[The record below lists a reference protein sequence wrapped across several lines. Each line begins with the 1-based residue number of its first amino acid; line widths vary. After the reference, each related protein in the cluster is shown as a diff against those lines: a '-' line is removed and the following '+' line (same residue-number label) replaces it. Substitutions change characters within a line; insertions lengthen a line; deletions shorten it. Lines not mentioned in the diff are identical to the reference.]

1 MTDSIVLHEKEHY
14 WHNHILKIVILSF
27 VLIGM
32 IYMSFI
38 NFLLFHII
46 AELFCI
52 IIAIT
57 ISIISINTY
66 KTNKNQY
73 LIFLGIAYGFI
84 ACFDLLHTLTYK
96 GMNIL
101 VIEGS
106 NVPTQL
112 WIIARYME
120 SISFLIAGVY
130 LSKTIKFRN
139 VILIYFISSVFL
151 ILSVFVW
158 NVFPDSF
165 IDGIGL
171 TSFKIVSEYI
181 ICSILLASMIL
192 IHRNKNLFNKRT
204 YNYIIAS
211 IFATIA
217 SGLFFTVYIDVYG
230 ILNVIGH
237 ILKVISFY
245 LVYRSIVEVGIKIPY
260 QELYQ
265 SEERYRDLIELFP
278 DKIFVIN
285 EGRIILANNKLSK
298 LLGFES
304 SQQLVGKRLIDC
316 ADQYWHSIIEKYII
330 KANQNQESKMFGEEI
345 LILEGREIIMEIM
358 TSSFPYKTYN
368 ATLVAL
374 RDVSERKKNQELEKS
389 MKENKKLLEESL
401 EYGKMKTEFYSNLS
415 HEMRTPLNLIF
426 STVQIL
432 ELKLKNK
439 LIDSEYMVMDKY
451 ILLLRQNFYRM
462 LRLVNNLLDITKI
475 DAGYFKLE
483 LQRYNI
489 VNVVEEITLSIAE
502 YIEKKNISLIFDTEV
517 EEKIIAIDPNAIER
531 IMLNLLSNAIKFTD
545 PGKKIMVNIYDKKD
559 TILICVKDTGVGIP
573 KDKLEGIFDR
583 FTQVDKTLKR
593 NQQGTGIGL
602 SLVESLVKMHSGEIY
617 VHSEFGEG
625 TEFII
630 KLPVDK
636 VDYESCDMEGY
647 GTKEEQDN
655 YVEKIN
661 IEFSDIYSTSQEK

>member
-14 WHNHILKIVILSF
+14 WHNHILKIVILSS

-46 AELFCI
+46 AELFSI
-52 IIAIT
+52 IIAII

-84 ACFDLLHTLTYK
+84 ACFDILHTLTYE

-101 VIEGS
+101 VIEGA
-106 NVPTQL
+106 NVPIQL
-112 WIIARYME
+112 SVIARYME
-120 SISFLIAGVY
+120 SISLLIAGVY
-130 LSKTIKFRN
+130 SSRIVKFRN
-139 VILIYFISSVFL
+139 VILVYFISSVFL

-158 NVFPDSF
+158 NVFPQSF

-171 TSFKIVSEYI
+171 TCFKIVSGYI

-192 IHRNKNLFNKRT
+192 IHRNKALFNKRT

-217 SGLFFTVYIDVYG
+217 SELFFTVYIDVYG
-230 ILNVIGH
+230 LSNIIGH
-237 ILKVISFY
+237 ILKVVSFY
-245 LVYRSIVEVGIKIPY
+245 LVYSSIVEVGIKTPY
-260 QELYQ
+260 EELYQ
-265 SEERYRDLIELFP
+265 SEERYRNLVELLP
-278 DKIFVIN
+278 DNVFVIN
-285 EGRIILANNKLSK
+285 EGKIILANHKFSK

-304 SQQLVGKRLIDC
+304 SQQIVGKYLIDYV
-316 ADQYWHSIIEKYII
+316 DQYWYSTIEKYTV
-330 KANQNQESKMFGEEI
+330 KVNKNQEAQIFGEEI
-345 LILEGREIIMEIM
+345 FILDGREIAFEVMVAPFSYE
-358 TSSFPYKTYN
+358 THT
-368 ATLVAL
+368 ATLIVL
-374 RDVSERKKNQELEKS
+374 QDISERKRTQELERNMEK
-389 MKENKKLLEESL
+389 NKKLLEESL
-401 EYGKMKTEFYSNLS
+401 EYDKMKTEFYSNLS
-415 HEMRTPLNLIF
+415 HEMRTPLHLIF

-432 ELKLKNK
+432 ELKLKSK
-439 LIDSEYMVMDKY
+439 LIDDEYKVINKY
-451 ILLLRQNFYRM
+451 IFMLRQNFYRM
-462 LRLVNNLLDITKI
+462 LRLVNNLLDITKM

-483 LQRYNI
+483 LQSYNI
-489 VNVVEEITLSIAE
+489 VNVVEEITLSIAQ
-502 YIEKKNISLIFDTEV
+502 YVEKQNITLIFDTEV

-545 PGKKIMVNIYDKKD
+545 AGNEIIVNIYDKQD
-559 TILICVKDTGVGIP
+559 IILISVKDTGVGIP
-573 KDKLEGIFDR
+573 KDKLDGIFDR

-602 SLVESLVKMHSGEIY
+602 SLVESLVKMHGGEIY
-617 VHSEFGEG
+617 VYSEFGKG

-630 KLPVDK
+630 KLPVRK
-636 VDYESCDMEGY
+636 LDYENCEVESY
-647 GTKEEQDN
+647 GTQEEKDK

-661 IEFSDIYSTSQEK
+661 IEFSDIYSTS

>member
-14 WHNHILKIVILSF
+14 WHNHILKTVILSCA
-27 VLIGM
+27 LIGM

-38 NFLLFHII
+38 NFLLFHVI
-46 AELFCI
+46 AELFSI
-52 IIAIT
+52 VIAIT
-57 ISIISINTY
+57 ITIISINIY

-84 ACFDLLHTLTYK
+84 ACFDLLHTLTYE

-101 VIEGS
+101 VIEGA

-120 SISFLIAGVY
+120 SISLLIAGVY
-130 LSKTIKFRN
+130 SSRIVKFRN
-139 VILIYFISSVFL
+139 VILVYFISSIFL

-158 NVFPDSF
+158 NVFPESF

-192 IHRNKNLFNKRT
+192 IHRNKALFNKRT

-217 SGLFFTVYIDVYG
+217 SELFFTVYIDVYG
-230 ILNVIGH
+230 LSNIIGH
-237 ILKVISFY
+237 ILKVVSFY

-260 QELYQ
+260 EELYQ
-265 SEERYRDLIELFP
+265 SEERYRNLVELLP
-278 DKIFVIN
+278 DNVFIIN
-285 EGRIILANNKLSK
+285 EGKIILANHKFSK

-304 SQQLVGKRLIDC
+304 SQQIVGKYLIDYV
-316 ADQYWHSIIEKYII
+316 DQYWYSTIEKYTV
-330 KANQNQESKMFGEEI
+330 KVNKNQEAKIFGEEI
-345 LILEGREIIMEIM
+345 FILDGREIAFEVMVAPFSYE
-358 TSSFPYKTYN
+358 THT
-368 ATLVAL
+368 ATLIVL
-374 RDVSERKKNQELEKS
+374 QDISERKKAQELERNMEK
-389 MKENKKLLEESL
+389 NKKLLEESL
-401 EYGKMKTEFYSNLS
+401 EYDKMKTEFYSNLS

-432 ELKLKNK
+432 ELKLKSK
-439 LIDSEYMVMDKY
+439 LIDDEYKVINKY
-451 ILLLRQNFYRM
+451 IFMLRQNFYRM
-462 LRLVNNLLDITKI
+462 LRLVNNLLDITKM

-483 LQRYNI
+483 LQSYNI
-489 VNVVEEITLSIAE
+489 VNVVEEITLSIAQ
-502 YIEKKNISLIFDTEV
+502 YVEKQNITLIFDTEV

-545 PGKKIMVNIYDKKD
+545 AGNEIIVNIYDKQD
-559 TILICVKDTGVGIP
+559 VILISVKDTGVGIP
-573 KDKLEGIFDR
+573 KDKLDGIFDR

-602 SLVESLVKMHSGEIY
+602 SLVESLVKMHGGEIY
-617 VHSEFGEG
+617 VYSEFGKG

-630 KLPVDK
+630 KLPVRK
-636 VDYESCDMEGY
+636 LDYENCEVESY
-647 GTKEEQDN
+647 GTQEEKDK

-661 IEFSDIYSTSQEK
+661 IEFSDIYSTS